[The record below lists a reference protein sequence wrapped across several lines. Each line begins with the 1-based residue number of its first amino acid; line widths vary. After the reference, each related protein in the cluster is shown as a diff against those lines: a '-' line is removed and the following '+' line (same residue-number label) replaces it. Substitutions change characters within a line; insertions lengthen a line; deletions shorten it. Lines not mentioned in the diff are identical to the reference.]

1 MNKKIYA
8 LISLLIIALGYY
20 LVLPA
25 FIVIEANED
34 IIFNETT
41 NQENNQNQ
49 SKPVILSESN
59 LIPEEHEVEG
69 KVLILEQNDQKI
81 LRFEDFY
88 TINGPNLHIYLVDSN
103 NTDQFIDLGEI
114 KATKGNVNYQLPDG
128 IDLNKYNQVRV
139 YCVPFKKVFSYAS
152 LF

>member
-8 LISLLIIALGYY
+8 LISVLILVLGYY

-34 IIFNETT
+34 ITFTEPT
-41 NQENNQNQ
+41 NQENNQSQ
-49 SKPVILSESN
+49 LEPVLLVESN
-59 LIPEEHEVEG
+59 LIPQEHDVEG
-69 KVLILEQNDQKI
+69 KILVLEQNNQKI

-128 IDLNKYNQVRV
+128 IDLNKFNQVRV
-139 YCVPFKKVFSYAS
+139 YCVPFKKVFSYAI